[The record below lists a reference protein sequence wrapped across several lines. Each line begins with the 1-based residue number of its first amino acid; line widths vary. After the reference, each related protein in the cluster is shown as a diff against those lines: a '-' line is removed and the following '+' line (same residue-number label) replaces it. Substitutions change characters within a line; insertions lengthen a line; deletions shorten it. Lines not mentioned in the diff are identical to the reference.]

1 MDSLPAKLPGK
12 PKNTGVGSLSL
23 LQQSSSPRNQTGASC
38 IAGGFFT
45 SWATKQGGGVE
56 EIFFPEEL
64 LKQAALEEN
73 DSFCIVIFPAWSVK
87 CIVMIIY
94 LIDKWLYIFFKQEEN
109 LVRTSFLILE
119 TENKE

>member
-73 DSFCIVIFPAWSVK
+73 DSFCIV
-87 CIVMIIY
+87 MIIY